1 VQSLGT
7 DLSMKPKRASTLSDV
22 GRLARVSAGTVSRAL
37 AGNPRV
43 TEATRARVLQAAEAL
58 HYAPNLAAR
67 RLSTGKT
74 LSIAVIVPFFTRPS
88 VSERL
93 DGALRALAGTP
104 YDLIIHNV
112 ATPEQRAD
120 CFKRFPHRRQVDG
133 VLIISLA
140 PSDDDVPRLQRADVP
155 IVFIDADHPG
165 LTEAHRI
172 VVDDAAG
179 GRLAT
184 EHLIRLGHTKIG
196 FIGNRIES
204 PFYFHP
210 IRDRYRGYRKAHAD
224 ARLPLRP
231 EYHVEDEYGRAQ
243 ARRMAAALLDLPEPP
258 TAIFAA
264 SDTLA
269 FGALEAARCA
279 GRRVPEDLSVIGYDD
294 IEMAEV
300 VGLTTI
306 RQLLFESGKLG
317 MELLLDLLHAPRAAS
332 VPRFLPTELVI
343 RRTSLVLAPGVTSG
357 DEPRCPLGSASRG
370 SVSP

>member
-1 VQSLGT
+1 
-7 DLSMKPKRASTLSDV
+7 
-22 GRLARVSAGTVSRAL
+22 VSV
-37 AGNPRV
+37 
-43 TEATRARVLQAAEAL
+43 ATRERVHQAAEAL

-93 DGALRALAGTP
+93 DGAAQVLAETP

-120 CFKRFPHRRQVDG
+120 CFQRFPHRRQVDG
-133 VLIISLA
+133 VLIISLG

-172 VVDDAAG
+172 VVDDVTG

-184 EHLIRLGHTKIG
+184 EHLVRLGHTRIG

-204 PFYFHP
+204 PLYFHP
-210 IRDRYRGYRKAHAD
+210 IRDRYRGYRMAHAD

-231 EYHVEDEYGRAQ
+231 EYHFEDEYGRPQ

-269 FGALEAARCA
+269 FGVLEAARCA

-294 IEMAEV
+294 IEMADV

-306 RQLLFESGKLG
+306 RQLLFESGRLG
-317 MELLLDLLHAPRAAS
+317 MELLLDLLDTPRPASAPT
-332 VPRFLPTELVI
+332 FLPTELVV
-343 RRTSLVLAPGVTSG
+343 RSTTRS
-357 DEPRCPLGSASRG
+357 PRA
-370 SVSP
+370 

>member
-1 VQSLGT
+1 
-7 DLSMKPKRASTLSDV
+7 MRPKPASTLSDV
-22 GRLARVSAGTVSRAL
+22 GRLAKVSPGTVSRAL
-37 AGNPRV
+37 TGNARV
-43 TEATRARVLQAAEAL
+43 SDATRERVLQAAEAL

-93 DGALRALAGTP
+93 DGAAQVLAETP

-112 ATPEQRAD
+112 ATPEQRSD
-120 CFKRFPHRRQVDG
+120 CFKRFPHRPQVDG
-133 VLIISLA
+133 VLIVSLA

-184 EHLIRLGHTKIG
+184 EHLIRLGHTRIG
-196 FIGNRIES
+196 FIGNPVGG

-210 IRDRYRGYRKAHAD
+210 TRDRYRGYQKAHAD

-231 EYHVEDEYGRAQ
+231 EYHLEDEYGRPQAQ
-243 ARRMAAALLDLPEPP
+243 RMAAALLALKEPP

-269 FGALEAARCA
+269 FGVLEAAKSA

-300 VGLTTI
+300 VGLTTV

-317 MELLLDLLHAPRAAS
+317 MELLLDLLHTPRAAS
-332 VPRFLPTELVI
+332 VPKLLPTDLVI
-343 RRTSLVLAPGVTSG
+343 RSTTRS
-357 DEPRCPLGSASRG
+357 PRA
-370 SVSP
+370 

>member
-1 VQSLGT
+1 
-7 DLSMKPKRASTLSDV
+7 MKPKRASTLSDV
-22 GRLARVSAGTVSRAL
+22 GKLARVSAGTVSRAL

-43 TEATRARVLQAAEAL
+43 SEATRACVLQAAEAL

-74 LSIAVIVPFFTRPS
+74 LSIAVIVPFLTRPS

-172 VVDDAAG
+172 VVDDVAG
-179 GRLAT
+179 GRLA
-184 EHLIRLGHTKIG
+184 
-196 FIGNRIES
+196 IET
-204 PFYFHP
+204 PQ
-210 IRDRYRGYRKAHAD
+210 RGSSISLAPASKARSTFTRSMTVTGLLEGARGRPLALPSSTTRGGARPAHAGW
-224 ARLPLRP
+224 RWCNIP
-231 EYHVEDEYGRAQ
+231 
-243 ARRMAAALLDLPEPP
+243 
-258 TAIFAA
+258 
-264 SDTLA
+264 
-269 FGALEAARCA
+269 
-279 GRRVPEDLSVIGYDD
+279 
-294 IEMAEV
+294 
-300 VGLTTI
+300 
-306 RQLLFESGKLG
+306 
-317 MELLLDLLHAPRAAS
+317 
-332 VPRFLPTELVI
+332 
-343 RRTSLVLAPGVTSG
+343 
-357 DEPRCPLGSASRG
+357 
-370 SVSP
+370 

>member
-1 VQSLGT
+1 
-7 DLSMKPKRASTLSDV
+7 MRPKRASTLSDV
-22 GRLARVSAGTVSRAL
+22 ARLAKVSPGTVSRAL
-37 AGNPRV
+37 AGNVRV
-43 TEATRARVLQAAEAL
+43 SEATRERVLEAAEAL
-58 HYAPNLAAR
+58 RYAPNLAAR

-93 DGALRALAGTP
+93 DGAARVLAETP

-112 ATPEQRAD
+112 ATPQQRAD

-172 VVDDAAG
+172 IVDDAAG

-184 EHLIRLGHTKIG
+184 EHLIALGHTRIG

-210 IRDRYRGYRKAHAD
+210 IRDRYRGYRKAHLD

-231 EYHVEDEYGRAQ
+231 EYLREDEYGLPQ
-243 ARRMAAALLDLPEPP
+243 AREMAAALLALPEPP

-264 SDTLA
+264 TDTWA
-269 FGALEAARCA
+269 FGVLEAARCA
-279 GRRVPEDLSVIGYDD
+279 GVRVPEDLSVVGYDD
-294 IEMAEV
+294 VEMAEV
-300 VGLTTI
+300 VGLTTV
-306 RQLLFESGKLG
+306 RQHLFLSGKIG
-317 MELLLDLLHAPRAAS
+317 MERLLDLLRAPWAAP
-332 VPRFLPTELVI
+332 VPTFLPTELVV
-343 RRTSLVLAPGVTSG
+343 RTTTLP
-357 DEPRCPLGSASRG
+357 PRSA
-370 SVSP
+370 VP